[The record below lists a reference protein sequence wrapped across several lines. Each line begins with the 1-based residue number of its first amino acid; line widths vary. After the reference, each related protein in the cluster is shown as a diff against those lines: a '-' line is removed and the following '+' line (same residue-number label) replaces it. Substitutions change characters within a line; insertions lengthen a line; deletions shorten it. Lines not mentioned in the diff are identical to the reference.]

1 MRIGALD
8 RKILRDA
15 WHIRAQIIA
24 CALVVAGGIN
34 SFVSLSSLNRSLA
47 ASQATFYEEYR
58 FADVFA
64 GAVRAPEHVAQR
76 LAAIPGVAMLE
87 TRVVARVNLDV
98 PGLDEPARGRIV
110 SISRDPTGGLNALY
124 IRRGRMPAAASQD
137 EVLVAEAFAIAN
149 RLRARRLDPRRG
161 ERPLQEPSHRRAC
174 PSRRSTSTRWAP
186 ASSSPTTAAT
196 ASCGWTARGS
206 PPPTTWRAPSTT

>member
-76 LAAIPGVAMLE
+76 LAAIPGVAVLE

-110 SISRDPTGGLNALY
+110 SISRDPSGGLNALY
-124 IRRGRMPAAASQD
+124 IRRGRMPATASQR
-137 EVLVAEAFAIAN
+137 I
-149 RLRARRLDPRRG
+149 
-161 ERPLQEPSHRRAC
+161 
-174 PSRRSTSTRWAP
+174 
-186 ASSSPTTAAT
+186 SSSGRALPPDTAAT
-196 ASCGWTARGS
+196 TGGAICTSAPMMMMLLMALVTLMSGVCSAGVTFH
-206 PPPTTWRAPSTT
+206 TTM